1 MNVRAKAFADAAHQ
15 LTLKYKDKKWYQVW
29 GLVMSPHRWEACG
42 NLHRHVAATSYD
54 DRTVNFYDRSNPFA
68 DRNVP
73 SVELKDEVTNSPRT
87 ADTSPQRTRRF

>member
-1 MNVRAKAFADAAHQ
+1 
-15 LTLKYKDKKWYQVW
+15 
-29 GLVMSPHRWEACG
+29 MSPHRWEACG

-54 DRTVNFYDRSNPFA
+54 DRTVNSYDRSNPFA